1 MSEILRL
8 PQVVERTR
16 LSRSA
21 IYRLMAKGLFPKA
34 VSLGERA
41 VGWKEEAIQQWIESR
56 PSRQYKLPE
65 D

>member
-1 MSEILRL
+1 MQLSYREI
-8 PQVVERTR
+8 
-16 LSRSA
+16 
-21 IYRLMAKGLFPKA
+21 RLMAKGLFPKA

-41 VGWKEEAIQQWIESR
+41 VGWKEETIQQWIESR